1 MASDVIPSTTDAG
14 THTFQLAA
22 GESVQVFCHPPLGIR
37 EQVEL
42 NRSLEDGGS
51 WPVNVR
57 DSEGEALLTE
67 GKNNAIIS
75 GPGYFQI
82 SKPVTDTA
90 TAVYLD
96 E

>member
-1 MASDVIPSTTDAG
+1 MASDVIPSTADAG
-14 THTFQLAA
+14 TYTFQLAA
-22 GESVQVFCHPPLGIR
+22 GESVQVFCHPPLGLR

-42 NRSLEDGGS
+42 NRSLAEGGS

-82 SKPVTDTA
+82 SKPETDEE

>member
-1 MASDVIPSTTDAG
+1 MAEPVISSQTTAE
-14 THTFQLAA
+14 TYTFQLTAS
-22 GESVQVFCHPPLGIR
+22 ESVQVFCDPPLGIR

-42 NRSLEDGGS
+42 NRSTGTGS
-51 WPVNVR
+51 SWTVNVR
-57 DSEGEALLTE
+57 DAEGEALLTE

-82 SKPVTDTA
+82 SKPVTDEA

>member
-1 MASDVIPSTTDAG
+1 MAEPVISLTTGTG

-22 GESVQVFCHPPLGIR
+22 GESVQVFCDPPLGIR

-42 NRSLEDGGS
+42 NRSTGTGS
-51 WPVNVR
+51 SWTVNVR

-82 SKPVTDTA
+82 SKPETDEA

>member
-1 MASDVIPSTTDAG
+1 MATDVISLTTDAG
-14 THTFQLAA
+14 TYEFQLAA
-22 GESVQVFCHPPLGIR
+22 GESVQVFCNPPLGIR

-42 NRSLEDGGS
+42 NRSTGTGTT
-51 WPVNVR
+51 WTVNVR
-57 DSEGEALLTE
+57 DDEGEALLSE
-67 GKNNAIIS
+67 GKNNATIS

-96 E
+96 Q

>member
-1 MASDVIPSTTDAG
+1 MATDVISLTTTAA
-14 THTFQLAA
+14 TYEFPLAA
-22 GESVQVFCHPPLGIR
+22 GESVQVFCNPPLGIR

-42 NRSLEDGGS
+42 NRSTGTGTT
-51 WPVNVR
+51 WTVNVR
-57 DSEGEALLTE
+57 DAEGEALLTE

-82 SKPVTDTA
+82 SKPETDEA

-96 E
+96 Q

>member
-1 MASDVIPSTTDAG
+1 MATAVISSQTTAD
-14 THTFQLAA
+14 TYEFSLAA
-22 GESVQVFCHPPLGIR
+22 GATAQVFCDPPLAAR

-42 NRSLEDGGS
+42 NRSTGTGTT
-51 WPVNVR
+51 WTVNVR
-57 DSEGEALLTE
+57 DDEGEALLSE
-67 GKNNAIIS
+67 GKNNATIS

-96 E
+96 S